1 MAKIIQGIDDDG
13 HALRLIE
20 FALTK
25 AGHEVVTASR
35 GEEGLQ
41 KAFQQPPDLAIVD
54 LMMPQMDGY
63 EVCRRLRQNERTAD
77 ALILV
82 FTARIQEIDR
92 QSALKAG
99 ANEFLTKTATPDELV
114 SKVESLLARRAPVP
128 GAEVT
133 LGQAITLFSLRGGA
147 GVSSLAINLAVALAR
162 QPNQKVALLDLC
174 FLSSSVPLMLNVRP
188 KLSLAELSREDT
200 TISLDSLE
208 KYMVAHSSGVK
219 VLPIVLS
226 LARVAPISAKTV
238 ERVLA
243 VLKSGFNYVI
253 VDTLSSLDDM
263 TLAAL
268 IHSNQIILIL
278 VPEVASIQAAT
289 VTLQAFRSL
298 GLSEEAVVPVINH
311 TFAKGGLSLRTI
323 QNALKRPIKAVIP
336 HEPELLIQ
344 AINSGTPLVLS
355 QPSSAMAT
363 AIQKLA
369 SVLSPS

>member
-1 MAKIIQGIDDDG
+1 MARILVIDDDG
-13 HALRLIE
+13 HALRLME

-41 KAFQQPPDLAIVD
+41 KAFQHPPDLAIVD

-77 ALILV
+77 TRLIV

-92 QSALKAG
+92 QTAMEAG
-99 ANEFLTKTATPDELV
+99 ADEFLTKTAAPDELV
-114 SKVESLLARRAPVP
+114 GKVEGLLASEVSVPRAE
-128 GAEVT
+128 AR
-133 LGQAITLFSLRGGA
+133 LGQAITFFSLRGGV

-174 FLSSSVPLMLNVRP
+174 SLSSSVPLMLNVRP
-188 KLSLAELSREDT
+188 KLSLAELPKEET
-200 TISLDSLE
+200 TISLDTLG
-208 KYMVAHSSGVK
+208 KHMVAHSSGVK
-219 VLPIVLS
+219 VLPVVLS
-226 LARVAPISAKTV
+226 LAKAAPIPTKTV

-243 VLKSGFNYVI
+243 VLKSGFNYII

-268 IHSNQIILIL
+268 THSEQIILVL
-278 VPEVASIQAAT
+278 APEVVSIQAAT
-289 VTLQAFRSL
+289 VTLQTLRSL
-298 GLSEEAVVPVINH
+298 GLSEEAMVPIVNH
-311 TFAKGGLSLRTI
+311 IFAKGGLSLGTI
-323 QNALKRPIKAVIP
+323 QSALKRPIKAVIP

-369 SVLSPS
+369 SVLKPS

>member
-1 MAKIIQGIDDDG
+1 MAKIILVIDDDG
-13 HALRLIE
+13 HALRLIK

-114 SKVESLLARRAPVP
+114 SKVESLLTRRAPVP

-133 LGQAITLFSLRGGA
+133 LGRAITLFSLRGGA

-188 KLSLAELSREDT
+188 NLSLAELLREDT

-208 KYMVAHSSGVK
+208 KHMVAHSSGVK

-226 LARVAPISAKTV
+226 LARVAPIPAKTV

-289 VTLQAFRSL
+289 ATLQAFRSL
-298 GLSEEAVVPVINH
+298 GLSEEAVVPIINH

-323 QNALKRPIKAVIP
+323 QSALKRPIKTVIP

>member
-1 MAKIIQGIDDDG
+1 MAKIVLVIDDDG
-13 HALRLIE
+13 HTLRLLE

-41 KAFQQPPDLAIVD
+41 KAFQQPPDLAIID

-77 ALILV
+77 VLILV

-92 QSALKAG
+92 QTALEAG
-99 ANEFLTKTATPDELV
+99 ADEFLTKTATPGELV
-114 SKVESLLARRAPVP
+114 SKVESLLARQAPVP
-128 GAEVT
+128 DAEVT
-133 LGQAITLFSLRGGA
+133 LGRAITLFSLRGGA

-188 KLSLAELSREDT
+188 KLSLAELSTENA

-208 KYMVAHSSGVK
+208 EYMVAHSSGVK
-219 VLPIVLS
+219 VLPVVLS
-226 LARVAPISAKTV
+226 LARVAPIPAKTV

-268 IHSNQIILIL
+268 IHSEQIILIL
-278 VPEVASIQAAT
+278 VPEVTSIRAAT

-298 GLSEEAVVPVINH
+298 GLSEETVVPIINH
-311 TFAKGGLSLRTI
+311 TFAKGGLSLGTI
-323 QNALKRPIKAVIP
+323 QSALKRPIKAVIP

-344 AINSGTPLVLS
+344 AINSGTPLVMS
-355 QPSSAMAT
+355 QPSSAMAI

>member
-1 MAKIIQGIDDDG
+1 MARILVIDDDG

-25 AGHEVVTASR
+25 AGYEVITASR

-41 KAFQQPPDLAIVD
+41 KAFRQPPDLAIID

-77 ALILV
+77 TPIMV

-92 QSALKAG
+92 QTALEAG
-99 ANEFLTKTATPDELV
+99 ADEFLTKTATPDELV
-114 SKVESLLARRAPVP
+114 SKVKSLLAREVSVPRAEARP
-128 GAEVT
+128 GQVIA
-133 LGQAITLFSLRGGA
+133 LFSLRGGV
-147 GVSSLAINLAVALAR
+147 GVSSLAINLAMALAR

-188 KLSLAELSREDT
+188 KLSLAELSREET
-200 TISLDSLE
+200 TVSLDSLE

-219 VLPIVLS
+219 VLPVVLS
-226 LARVAPISAKTV
+226 LVRAAPIPAKTV
-238 ERVLA
+238 EHVLA
-243 VLKSGFNYVI
+243 VLKSGFNYII

-268 IHSNQIILIL
+268 IRSDQIILVV

-298 GLSEEAVVPVINH
+298 GISEEAIVPTVNH
-311 TFAKGGLSLRTI
+311 TFAKGGLSLGTI
-323 QNALKRPIKAVIP
+323 QSALKRPIKAVIP
-336 HEPELLIQ
+336 YEPEVLIQ
-344 AINSGTPLVLS
+344 AINSGAPLVLS
-355 QPSSAMAT
+355 HPSSAMAT

>member
-1 MAKIIQGIDDDG
+1 MAKIILVIDDDG

-35 GEEGLQ
+35 GKDGLQ

-63 EVCRRLRQNERTAD
+63 EVCRRLRQDERTAD
-77 ALILV
+77 IPIIV
-82 FTARIQEIDR
+82 FTARIQEVDR
-92 QSALKAG
+92 QTALEAG
-99 ANEFLTKTATPDELV
+99 ANDFLTKTVAPDKLV

-133 LGQAITLFSLRGGA
+133 LGRAITLFSLRGGV
-147 GVSSLAINLAVALAR
+147 GVSSLAINLAAALAR

-188 KLSLAELSREDT
+188 KFSLAELSREDA
-200 TISLDSLE
+200 TISLGSLE
-208 KYMVAHSSGVK
+208 KCMVAHSSGVK
-219 VLPIVLS
+219 VLPVALS
-226 LARVAPISAKTV
+226 LAKVAPIPAKTV

-243 VLKSGFNYVI
+243 VLKSGFNYII

-268 IHSNQIILIL
+268 IHSDQIILIL

-298 GLSEEAVVPVINH
+298 GLSEEAVVPIVNH
-311 TFAKGGLSLRTI
+311 IFAKGGLSLGTI
-323 QNALKRPIKAVIP
+323 QSALKRSIKAVIP
-336 HEPELLIQ
+336 HESELLIQ

-355 QPSSAMAT
+355 QPSSAMAA

>member
-1 MAKIIQGIDDDG
+1 MARILVIDDDS

-25 AGHEVVTASR
+25 AGHEVITARR

-41 KAFQQPPDLAIVD
+41 KAFQQPPDLAIID

-63 EVCRRLRQNERTAD
+63 EICRRLRQNERNVDTP
-77 ALILV
+77 IMV
-82 FTARIQEIDR
+82 FTARIQEIDK
-92 QSALKAG
+92 QTALEAG
-99 ANEFLTKTATPDELV
+99 ASEFLTKTATPDELV
-114 SKVESLLARRAPVP
+114 SKVKDLLARRAPVP
-128 GAEVT
+128 GAKVA
-133 LGQAITLFSLRGGA
+133 LRRAITLFSLRGGV
-147 GVSSLAINLAVALAR
+147 GVSSLAINLAVTLAR

-188 KLSLAELSREDT
+188 KLSLTELSKEDI

-219 VLPIVLS
+219 VLPAVLS
-226 LARVAPISAKTV
+226 LTRAAPIPAKTV
-238 ERVLA
+238 ERVLS
-243 VLKSGFNYVI
+243 VLKSGFNYII
-253 VDTLSSLDDM
+253 VDTPSSLDDM

-268 IHSNQIILIL
+268 IHSDQIILVL

-298 GLSEEAVVPVINH
+298 GLSEEAIVPVVNH
-311 TFAKGGLSLRTI
+311 TFAKGGLSLETI
-323 QNALKRPIKAVIP
+323 QNALKRPIKAAIP

-355 QPSSAMAT
+355 QPSSGMAT
-363 AIQKLA
+363 AIKKLA

>member
-1 MAKIIQGIDDDG
+1 MAKIILVIDDDG
-13 HALRLIE
+13 HALRLIK

-114 SKVESLLARRAPVP
+114 SKVESLLTRRAPVP

-133 LGQAITLFSLRGGA
+133 LGRAITLFSLRGGA

-188 KLSLAELSREDT
+188 NLSLAELLREDT

-208 KYMVAHSSGVK
+208 KHMVAHSSGVK

-226 LARVAPISAKTV
+226 LARVAPIPAKTV

-289 VTLQAFRSL
+289 ATLQAFRSL
-298 GLSEEAVVPVINH
+298 GLSEEAVVPIINH

-323 QNALKRPIKAVIP
+323 QSALKRPIKAVIP

>member
-1 MAKIIQGIDDDG
+1 MAKIILVIDDDG
-13 HALRLIE
+13 HALRLIK
-20 FALTK
+20 FALSK

-63 EVCRRLRQNERTAD
+63 EVCRRLRQNEHTAD

-133 LGQAITLFSLRGGA
+133 LGRAITLFSLRGGA

-188 KLSLAELSREDT
+188 KLSLAELLREDT

-226 LARVAPISAKTV
+226 LARVAPIPAKTV

-243 VLKSGFNYVI
+243 VLKSGFNHVI

-289 VTLQAFRSL
+289 ATLQAFRSL
-298 GLSEEAVVPVINH
+298 GLSEEAVVPIINH

>member
-1 MAKIIQGIDDDG
+1 
-13 HALRLIE
+13 
-20 FALTK
+20 
-25 AGHEVVTASR
+25 
-35 GEEGLQ
+35 LQ

-63 EVCRRLRQNERTAD
+63 EVCRRLRQNERTAGI
-77 ALILV
+77 LILV

-92 QSALKAG
+92 QAALEAG
-99 ANEFLTKTATPDELV
+99 ANEFLPKTATPDELV
-114 SKVESLLARRAPVP
+114 SKVENLLASEVSVPRAE
-128 GAEVT
+128 AAS
-133 LGQAITLFSLRGGA
+133 GQAIALFSLRGGV
-147 GVSSLAINLAVALAR
+147 GVSSLAINLAAALAR

-174 FLSSSVPLMLNVRP
+174 FLSSSVRLMLNVRP
-188 KLSLAELSREDT
+188 KLSLAELSREDA

-219 VLPIVLS
+219 VLPVALS
-226 LARVAPISAKTV
+226 LARVAPIPAKTV

-243 VLKSGFNYVI
+243 VLKSGFNYII

-268 IHSNQIILIL
+268 IHSDQILLVLI
-278 VPEVASIQAAT
+278 PEVASIQATT

-298 GLSEEAVVPVINH
+298 GLSEEAVVPIVNH
-311 TFAKGGLSLRTI
+311 TFAKGGLSLGTI
-323 QNALKRPIKAVIP
+323 QSALKRPIKAVIP

-363 AIQKLA
+363 AIQKLT

>member
-1 MAKIIQGIDDDG
+1 MARILVIDDDS

-20 FALTK
+20 FALTN
-25 AGHEVVTASR
+25 AGHEVVTARR

-41 KAFQQPPDLAIVD
+41 KAFQQPPDLAIID

-63 EVCRRLRQNERTAD
+63 EICRRLRQNERTVD
-77 ALILV
+77 TPIMV

-92 QSALKAG
+92 QTAMEAG
-99 ANEFLTKTATPDELV
+99 ANEFVTKTATPDELV
-114 SKVESLLARRAPVP
+114 SKVESLLASEVSVPRAETRP
-128 GAEVT
+128 
-133 LGQAITLFSLRGGA
+133 GQAITLFSLRGGV
-147 GVSSLAINLAVALAR
+147 GVSTLTTNLAVTLAS

-174 FLSSSVPLMLNVRP
+174 FLSSSVPIMLNVRP
-188 KLSLAELSREDT
+188 KLSLAELVRKDA

-208 KYMVAHSSGVK
+208 KHMVAHSSGVK
-219 VLPIVLS
+219 VLPVVPS
-226 LARVAPISAKTV
+226 LARAAPIPAESV
-238 ERVLA
+238 ERVLS
-243 VLKSGFNYVI
+243 VLKSGFNYII

-268 IHSNQIILIL
+268 THSDQIILIL
-278 VPEVASIQAAT
+278 VPEVASIQAAAI
-289 VTLQAFRSL
+289 TLQAFRSL
-298 GLSEEAVVPVINH
+298 GLSEEAIVPIVNH
-311 TFAKGGLSLRTI
+311 TFAKGGLSLGTI

-336 HEPELLIQ
+336 HEAELLIQ

>member
-1 MAKIIQGIDDDG
+1 MAKIILVIDDDG
-13 HALRLIE
+13 HTLRLIE

-25 AGHEVVTASR
+25 AGHEVVTSSR
-35 GEEGLQ
+35 GQEGLQ

-63 EVCRRLRQNERTAD
+63 EVCRRLRQNERTAGI
-77 ALILV
+77 LILV

-92 QSALKAG
+92 QAALEAG

-114 SKVESLLARRAPVP
+114 SKVENLLASEVSVPRAE
-128 GAEVT
+128 AAS
-133 LGQAITLFSLRGGA
+133 GQAIALFSLRGGV
-147 GVSSLAINLAVALAR
+147 GVSSLAINLAAALAR

-174 FLSSSVPLMLNVRP
+174 FLSSSVRLMLNVRP
-188 KLSLAELSREDT
+188 KLSLVELSREDT
-200 TISLDSLE
+200 TISLDSLK

-219 VLPIVLS
+219 VLPVALS
-226 LARVAPISAKTV
+226 LARVAPIPAKTV

-243 VLKSGFNYVI
+243 VLKSGFNYII

-268 IHSNQIILIL
+268 IHSDQIILVL

-298 GLSEEAVVPVINH
+298 GLSEEAVVPIVNH
-311 TFAKGGLSLRTI
+311 TFAKGGLSLGTI
-323 QNALKRPIKAVIP
+323 QSALKRPIKAVIP

-344 AINSGTPLVLS
+344 AVNSGTPLVLR
-355 QPSSAMAT
+355 QPSSAMT
-363 AIQKLA
+363 IAIQKLA

>member
-1 MAKIIQGIDDDG
+1 MARILVIDDDS

-25 AGHEVVTASR
+25 AGHEVVTARRS
-35 GEEGLQ
+35 EEGLQ
-41 KAFQQPPDLAIVD
+41 KAFQQPPNLAIID
-54 LMMPQMDGY
+54 LMMPKVDGY

-77 ALILV
+77 TPIIV

-92 QSALKAG
+92 QTAMEAW

-114 SKVESLLARRAPVP
+114 SKVESLLAREVSVPRAEARP
-128 GAEVT
+128 GQVIA
-133 LGQAITLFSLRGGA
+133 LFSLRGGV

-162 QPNQKVALLDLC
+162 QPSQKVALLDLC

-188 KLSLAELSREDT
+188 NLSLAKLSREDT
-200 TISLDSLE
+200 TISPESLE
-208 KYMVAHSSGVK
+208 KYMVVHSSGVK

-226 LARVAPISAKTV
+226 LARAAPISAKTV
-238 ERVLA
+238 ERVVSA
-243 VLKSGFNYVI
+243 LKRSFNYLI

-268 IHSNQIILIL
+268 IHSDQIILVL
-278 VPEVASIQAAT
+278 APEVASVQATTA
-289 VTLQAFRSL
+289 TLQAFRSL
-298 GLSEEAVVPVINH
+298 GLSEVAIVPIVNH
-311 TFAKGGLSLRTI
+311 TFARGGLSLSTI
-323 QNALKRPIKAVIP
+323 QGALKRPIKAVIP
-336 HEPELLIQ
+336 HEPELLVQ

-355 QPSSAMAT
+355 QPSSAMAA

-369 SVLSPS
+369 SVLGPS

>member
-1 MAKIIQGIDDDG
+1 MAKIVLVIDDDG
-13 HALRLIE
+13 HTLRLLE

-41 KAFQQPPDLAIVD
+41 KAFQQPPDLAIID

-77 ALILV
+77 VLILV

-92 QSALKAG
+92 QTALEAG
-99 ANEFLTKTATPDELV
+99 ANEFLTKTATPGELV
-114 SKVESLLARRAPVP
+114 SKVESLLTRQAPVP

-133 LGQAITLFSLRGGA
+133 LGRAITLFSLRGGA

-188 KLSLAELSREDT
+188 KLSLAELSRENA

-208 KYMVAHSSGVK
+208 EYMVAHSSGVK
-219 VLPIVLS
+219 VLPVVLS
-226 LARVAPISAKTV
+226 LARVAPIPAKTV

-243 VLKSGFNYVI
+243 VLKNGFNYVI

-268 IHSNQIILIL
+268 IHSEQIILIL
-278 VPEVASIQAAT
+278 VPEVSSIRAAT

-298 GLSEEAVVPVINH
+298 GLSEETVVPIVNH
-311 TFAKGGLSLRTI
+311 TFAKGGLSLGTI
-323 QNALKRPIKAVIP
+323 QSALKRPIKAVIP

-344 AINSGTPLVLS
+344 AINSGTPLVMS
-355 QPSSAMAT
+355 QPSSAMAI

>member
-1 MAKIIQGIDDDG
+1 MAKIILVIDDDG
-13 HALRLIE
+13 HALRLIK

-133 LGQAITLFSLRGGA
+133 LGRAITLFSLRGGA
-147 GVSSLAINLAVALAR
+147 GVSSLAINLAVALAS

-188 KLSLAELSREDT
+188 NLSLAELLREDT

-208 KYMVAHSSGVK
+208 KHMVAHSSGVK

-226 LARVAPISAKTV
+226 LARVAPIPAKTV

-289 VTLQAFRSL
+289 ATLQAFRSL
-298 GLSEEAVVPVINH
+298 GLSEEAVVPIINH

-323 QNALKRPIKAVIP
+323 QSALKRPIKTVIP

>member
-1 MAKIIQGIDDDG
+1 MARILVIDDDS

-41 KAFQQPPDLAIVD
+41 KAFQQPPNLAIID
-54 LMMPQMDGY
+54 LMMPKMDGY
-63 EVCRRLRQNERTAD
+63 EVCRRLRQNERTTHTP
-77 ALILV
+77 IMV

-92 QSALKAG
+92 QTAMEAG

-114 SKVESLLARRAPVP
+114 SKVESLLATKVAVPRAEARP
-128 GAEVT
+128 
-133 LGQAITLFSLRGGA
+133 GQAIALFSLRGGV

-162 QPNQKVALLDLC
+162 QPNQEVALLDLC

-188 KLSLAELSREDT
+188 KLSLAELSSREDT

-219 VLPIVLS
+219 VLPVALS
-226 LARVAPISAKTV
+226 LARTAPISAKTV
-238 ERVLA
+238 ERVLSA
-243 VLKSGFNYVI
+243 LKSGFNYLI

-268 IHSNQIILIL
+268 IHSDQIILVL
-278 VPEVASIQAAT
+278 APEVASIQAT
-289 VTLQAFRSL
+289 TITLQAFHSL
-298 GLSEEAVVPVINH
+298 GLSEEAIVPIVNH
-311 TFAKGGLSLRTI
+311 TFSKGGLSLRII
-323 QNALKRPIKAVIP
+323 QSALKRPIKAVIP
-336 HEPELLIQ
+336 HEPELLVQ

-355 QPSSAMAT
+355 QPSSAMAA

>member
-1 MAKIIQGIDDDG
+1 MAKIVLVIDDDG
-13 HALRLIE
+13 HTLRLLE

-41 KAFQQPPDLAIVD
+41 KAFQQPPDLAIID

-77 ALILV
+77 VLILV

-92 QSALKAG
+92 QTALEAG
-99 ANEFLTKTATPDELV
+99 ADEFLTKTATPGELV
-114 SKVESLLARRAPVP
+114 SKVESLLARQAPVP

-133 LGQAITLFSLRGGA
+133 LGRAITLFSLRGGA

-188 KLSLAELSREDT
+188 KLSLAELSTENA

-208 KYMVAHSSGVK
+208 EYMVAHSSGVK
-219 VLPIVLS
+219 VLPVVLS
-226 LARVAPISAKTV
+226 LARVAPIPAKTV

-268 IHSNQIILIL
+268 IHSEQIILIL
-278 VPEVASIQAAT
+278 VPEVTSIRAAT

-298 GLSEEAVVPVINH
+298 GLSEETVVPIINH
-311 TFAKGGLSLRTI
+311 TFAKGGLSLGTI
-323 QNALKRPIKAVIP
+323 QSALKRPIKAVIP

-344 AINSGTPLVLS
+344 AINSGTPLVMS
-355 QPSSAMAT
+355 QPSSAMAI